1 MELRPSHF
9 KIYYINAFDKNNNHL
24 LNKWRKHTKKKKQDR
39 SCSPLLSFMMRP
51 SEEWAEKPHCA
62 PHLSLCRVSH
72 WEQNRDGLSPS
83 QSRLSQL
90 RPFSL
95 WHSWDW
101 GADYYLH
108 RHTDSTVCR
117 AAPARR
123 KGPHFILLYVFA
135 AAAGTSYS
143 RLNDDDKKYTNKKK
157 TTYSTYSWLL
167 RVFFVF
173 IL

>member
-1 MELRPSHF
+1 MRLTRITTTYWISGG
-9 KIYYINAFDKNNNHL
+9 N
-24 LNKWRKHTKKKKQDR
+24 TQKKKQDR

-135 AAAGTSYS
+135 AAGTSYS
-143 RLNDDDKKYTNKKK
+143 RLNDDDKKYTNKKRPHIRLIHD
-157 TTYSTYSWLL
+157 YSEC
-167 RVFFVF
+167 FFFHSLV
-173 IL
+173 